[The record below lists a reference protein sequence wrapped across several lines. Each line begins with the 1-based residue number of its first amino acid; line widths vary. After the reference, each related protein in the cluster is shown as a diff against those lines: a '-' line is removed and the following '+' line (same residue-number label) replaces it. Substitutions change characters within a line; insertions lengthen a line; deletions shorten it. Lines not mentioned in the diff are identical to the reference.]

1 MTASAMSKREDVPES
16 SAGVRLGS
24 DLLLASSRLTGARVA
39 IVCNHASLD
48 RGFLHIVDRLAGA
61 DGVTLA
67 AILGPQHGFRSDVQ
81 DNMIETPHRDDPARR
96 VPIYSLYSETREPT
110 AEMLRGIDVMV
121 IDLQDIGARIYT
133 YIYTMANCLRAC
145 ARHGIPVIVC
155 DRPNPIN
162 GVDVEGA
169 RLVPGYES
177 FVGLFPIPMRHGM
190 TIGELA
196 RLFNERF
203 GLGAALEV
211 VRMEGWRREMFADAT
226 GLPWVMPSP
235 NMPTLDT
242 AIVYPGTVLFEGVML
257 SEGRGTTRPFELV
270 GAPWIEAERFAR
282 DMNALHLPGA
292 FFRPAVFEPTFQKY
306 AKQTC
311 GGCQIH
317 VTDRDAF
324 RPVLTG
330 AALLQVFRRSDPAQ
344 FAWRQPPYEYEH
356 DKLPIDILAGSD
368 VLRRQIESDMAP
380 PAIADSWRDDE
391 AAFRR
396 ERQPFLLY

>member
-1 MTASAMSKREDVPES
+1 MIPMPRES
-16 SAGVRLGS
+16 STSVRLGS
-24 DLLLASSRLTGARVA
+24 DVLISSGRLGGRRVGV
-39 IVCNHASLD
+39 VCNHASID
-48 RGFLHIVDRLAGA
+48 RSFQHIVDRLATA

-67 AILGPQHGFRSDVQ
+67 AIFGPQHGFRSDVQ
-81 DNMIETPHRDDPARR
+81 DNMIETPHRDDPSRR
-96 VPIYSLYSETREPT
+96 VPVYSLYSETREPT
-110 AEMLRGIDVMV
+110 AEMMKGLDVLV

-145 ARHGIPVIVC
+145 AKHGVPAIVC

-162 GVDVEGA
+162 GNDVEGQA
-169 RLVPGYES
+169 LVRGYES

-196 RLFNERF
+196 RLFNESF
-203 GLGAALEV
+203 GLGASLEV
-211 VRMEGWRREMFADAT
+211 ARMEGWQRHMYADET

-235 NMPTLDT
+235 NMPTLE
-242 AIVYPGTVLFEGVML
+242 AAVVYPGTVLFEGTML

-282 DMNALHLPGA
+282 EMNELGLPGA
-292 FFRPAVFEPTFQKY
+292 YFRPAVFEPTFQKH
-306 AKQTC
+306 AKSAC

-317 VTDRDAF
+317 VTERAAF

-330 AALLQVFRRSDPAQ
+330 AALIQMFRRFNPEKFS
-344 FAWRQPPYEYEH
+344 WRQPPYEYEH

-368 VLRRQIESDMAP
+368 ALRQQVEAGLAP
-380 PAIADSWRDDE
+380 TAIADSWRTDE
-391 AAFRR
+391 AAFRDLR
-396 ERQPFLLY
+396 RPFLLY

>member
-1 MTASAMSKREDVPES
+1 MIPMPRES
-16 SAGVRLGS
+16 STSVRLGS
-24 DLLLASSRLTGARVA
+24 DVLISSGRLGGRRVGV
-39 IVCNHASLD
+39 VCNHASID
-48 RGFLHIVDRLAGA
+48 RSFQHIVDRLATA

-67 AILGPQHGFRSDVQ
+67 AIFGPQHGFRSDVQ
-81 DNMIETPHRDDPARR
+81 DNMIETPHRDDPSRR
-96 VPIYSLYSETREPT
+96 VPVYSLYSETREPT
-110 AEMLRGIDVMV
+110 AEMMKGLDVLV

-145 ARHGIPVIVC
+145 AKHGVPAIVC

-162 GVDVEGA
+162 GNDVEGQA
-169 RLVPGYES
+169 LVRGYES

-196 RLFNERF
+196 RLFNESF
-203 GLGAALEV
+203 GLGASLEV
-211 VRMEGWRREMFADAT
+211 ARMEGWQRHMYADET

-235 NMPTLDT
+235 NMPTLE
-242 AIVYPGTVLFEGVML
+242 AAVVYPGTVLFEGTML

-282 DMNALHLPGA
+282 EMNELGLPGA
-292 FFRPAVFEPTFQKY
+292 YFRPAVFEPTFQKH
-306 AKQTC
+306 AKSAC

-317 VTDRDAF
+317 VTERAAF

-330 AALLQVFRRSDPAQ
+330 AALIQMFRRFNPEKFS
-344 FAWRQPPYEYEH
+344 WRQPPYEYEH

-368 VLRRQIESDMAP
+368 ALRQQVDAGLAP
-380 PAIADSWRDDE
+380 TAIADSWRTDE
-391 AAFRR
+391 AAFRDLR
-396 ERQPFLLY
+396 RPFLLY